1 MFSTVLLL
9 FSVALLVSATS
20 PTRTIQRAKRWNTVP
35 DTPFVSTQDGN
46 FYVNGSVF
54 NFIGTNAYWL
64 SALNTEEDIDN
75 TLASIR
81 ASNFT
86 VVRTW
91 AFNGAIK
98 QCKTDVDTIPENG
111 TWFQLISNNTVS
123 INTGPNGLQKL
134 DKVIELAQN
143 HGLYILLSLTNNWNP
158 VAGVDQ
164 PLSNGF
170 NPIQA
175 RQNSDS
181 NTSLPRNSLS
191 NDYGGMDAYVRNFG
205 GPLHHDQF
213 YTNQTLIDAF
223 TNYTTQI
230 VSRYVNS
237 TNVFGWELANDPR
250 CNSSLPSSGNCVAQ
264 NVTRWHSTVAQH
276 VSNMDPNHV
285 ISSGNQG
292 FFCTDCQ
299 KIFPRV
305 VTPPPQPSPA
315 PGSRRRAEPQSKA
328 KLLKE
333 RKAAWKRERERQK
346 RAGIPA
352 DGVQNSSFTRVETK
366 RQSDLNSLASAFDGS
381 QGVDSE
387 DIINIPE
394 IGFGSFQF
402 FPDQFDY
409 SQNSPDPSLPAFNQT
424 LQTGLDWI
432 KLHADLANL
441 FNKPVSLTGF
451 GLVTQSNAPF
461 FVPFNSTVAPF
472 GSDSAGVLG
481 GLQGIL
487 QYQWSQSNLT
497 AQAGTPV
504 SPTNNESS
512 QSNTPDTTGQSPND
526 GYGILGEGQSEALQS
541 ISVAAQGLGSD
552 NTSSSLMIEYT
563 RFYPTRRKLI
573 YCSRT
578 VPEIEKALA
587 ELKRLMEYRISQAE
601 TDEEKEKEKN
611 YTGLGLTS
619 RKNLCIHPEVSKEK
633 KGKVV
638 DARCRDMTNTVAC
651 EMGRENPGSV
661 ELCDWH
667 ENLGKLEPGNLISPG
682 IWTLADVLQY
692 GRDKGI
698 CPYFTVRRM
707 MPFVDIIIY
716 SFHYLLDPKVAEQV
730 SKELSKDAIV
740 VFDEAHNIE
749 SLSIDLTRPMLDSA
763 ARSVVKLGEKIE
775 EVKTTDAAKLQ
786 DEYSKLVEGL
796 QDVVDDTDGFMSN
809 PLLPD
814 DLLNEA
820 VPGNI
825 RKAEHFVAFLK
836 RFVEYLKTRMRVL
849 HVVAETPL
857 SFLQHLKDITYI
869 ERRPL
874 RFCAERLQS
883 LIRTLN
889 IGRLDEHSAL
899 QKVASFATLV
909 ATYEKG
915 FLLILEPFETDNA
928 TVPNPMFHFTC
939 LDPSL
944 AIKPVFERFSSV
956 VITSGTISPLDMY
969 PKMLQFTPVVQETYP
984 MTLTRNAFLPLVIT
998 RGSDQVAISSRFEV
1012 RNDPA
1017 VVRNFGSI
1025 LIEYSKIV
1033 PDGIVAFFPSYLY
1046 MESIG
1051 ILNEVWKHKLIF
1063 VETPDANETSIAL
1076 ENYRRACDNGRGAV
1090 LLSVARGKVS
1100 EGIDF
1105 DHNYGRAV
1113 IMFGVPYQYTESRIL
1128 KARLEYLRDA
1138 YRIRESEFLG
1148 FDAMRNAAQ
1157 CVGRVLRGKTDWG
1170 LMVFADKR
1178 FARADKRAKLPR
1190 WINQY
1195 ITETASNLSTDM
1207 ALTLSKL
1214 FMRSISQ
1221 NPNENQTG
1229 VSLWSL
1235 EDIEKAQAKQK
1246 ALAEEQ
1252 AMRDDDNEYGD
1263 GGIDDQMLVDFDLDV

>member
-1 MFSTVLLL
+1 MKF
-9 FSVALLVSATS
+9 F
-20 PTRTIQRAKRWNTVP
+20 
-35 DTPFVSTQDGN
+35 
-46 FYVNGSVF
+46 
-54 NFIGTNAYWL
+54 
-64 SALNTEEDIDN
+64 IDN
-75 TLASIR
+75 LPIIFPYDRIYPEQYAYMCDLKRTLDATGHCVLEMPS
-81 ASNFT
+81 
-86 VVRTW
+86 
-91 AFNGAIK
+91 
-98 QCKTDVDTIPENG
+98 G
-111 TWFQLISNNTVS
+111 TGKTVS
-123 INTGPNGLQKL
+123 
-134 DKVIELAQN
+134 
-143 HGLYILLSLTNNWNP
+143 LLSL
-158 VAGVDQ
+158 
-164 PLSNGF
+164 
-170 NPIQA
+170 
-175 RQNSDS
+175 
-181 NTSLPRNSLS
+181 
-191 NDYGGMDAYVRNFG
+191 
-205 GPLHHDQF
+205 
-213 YTNQTLIDAF
+213 
-223 TNYTTQI
+223 I
-230 VSRYVNS
+230 VSY
-237 TNVFGWELANDPR
+237 
-250 CNSSLPSSGNCVAQ
+250 Q
-264 NVTRWHSTVAQH
+264 
-276 VSNMDPNHV
+276 
-285 ISSGNQG
+285 
-292 FFCTDCQ
+292 
-299 KIFPRV
+299 
-305 VTPPPQPSPA
+305 
-315 PGSRRRAEPQSKA
+315 
-328 KLLKE
+328 
-333 RKAAWKRERERQK
+333 
-346 RAGIPA
+346 
-352 DGVQNSSFTRVETK
+352 
-366 RQSDLNSLASAFDGS
+366 
-381 QGVDSE
+381 
-387 DIINIPE
+387 
-394 IGFGSFQF
+394 QF
-402 FPDQFDY
+402 FP
-409 SQNSPDPSLPAFNQT
+409 T
-424 LQTGLDWI
+424 
-432 KLHADLANL
+432 K
-441 FNKPVSLTGF
+441 
-451 GLVTQSNAPF
+451 
-461 FVPFNSTVAPF
+461 
-472 GSDSAGVLG
+472 
-481 GLQGIL
+481 
-487 QYQWSQSNLT
+487 
-497 AQAGTPV
+497 
-504 SPTNNESS
+504 
-512 QSNTPDTTGQSPND
+512 
-526 GYGILGEGQSEALQS
+526 
-541 ISVAAQGLGSD
+541 
-552 NTSSSLMIEYT
+552 
-563 RFYPTRRKLI
+563 RKLI

-587 ELKRLMEYRISQAE
+587 ELKRLMAYRIKFAE
-601 TDEEKEKEKN
+601 TPEQKAKEESFM
-611 YTGLGLTS
+611 GLGLTS
-619 RKNLCIHPEVSKEK
+619 RKNLCIHPDVSKEK

-638 DARCRDMTNTVAC
+638 DARCRDLTNSAVC
-651 EMGRENPGSV
+651 EKGRADPGSV

-667 ENLGKLEPGNLISPG
+667 ENLGKGEPGSLIPPG

-692 GRDKGI
+692 GRENKT

-707 MPFVDIIIY
+707 MPFVDVIIY

-740 VFDEAHNIE
+740 VFDEAHNIDNVCIE

-763 ARSVVKLGEKIE
+763 VRSVVKLSEKIE
-775 EVKTTDAAKLQ
+775 EIKKTDAAKLQ
-786 DEYSKLVEGL
+786 DEYARLVEGL
-796 QDVVDDTDGFMSN
+796 QESAADVTDEDAFMAN
-809 PLLPD
+809 PVLPD
-814 DLLNEA
+814 DLLKEA

-883 LIRTLN
+883 MIRTLELN
-889 IGRLDEHSAL
+889 RLDEYSAL

-928 TVPNPMFHFTC
+928 TVPNPIFHFTC

-944 AIKPVFERFSSV
+944 AIKPVFEHFSSV

-1046 MESIG
+1046 MESIVAAWNDMG
-1051 ILNEVWKHKLIF
+1051 ILNEVWKNKLIF

-1195 ITETASNLSTDM
+1195 ITEVASNLSTDM

-1214 FMRSISQ
+1214 FMRTISQ

-1229 VSLWSL
+1229 VSLWTL
-1235 EDIEKAQAKQK
+1235 EDIEKAQAKQR
-1246 ALAEEQ
+1246 EQ
-1252 AMRDDDNEYGD
+1252 ALLVEQQQEHEDDMDIDYGD
-1263 GGIDDQMLVDFDLDV
+1263 GGIDDDMLLGLEA